1 MVARFRDLYGSN
13 ALHLLATVASFAF
26 IGLVVVQVFD
36 GISPW
41 NFVLWLIAAS
51 IAHDLIAFPL
61 YALADRVARRATRTD
76 HAPLPR
82 VPAINYVRVP
92 AIVSGLLFVVWFPF
106 ILGLSEDAYT
116 AVSGRGTEA
125 FLPRWLAIT
134 AGLFAASALLY
145 AVRLSRARTGAPRP
159 RRDPA

>member
-1 MVARFRDLYGSN
+1 MGARFRELYGSG
-13 ALHLLATVASFAF
+13 ALHLLATIASFAF
-26 IGLVVVQVFD
+26 VGLVLVQVFD
-36 GISPW
+36 GLSPW
-41 NFVLWLIAAS
+41 NFVLWLLAAS

-61 YALADRVARRATRTD
+61 YTLADRVARRATRT
-76 HAPLPR
+76 ARQPFPR

-106 ILGLSEDAYT
+106 ILGLSEDAYM
-116 AVSGRGTEA
+116 AASGRGTEA

-134 AGLFAASALLY
+134 AALFAASALLY
-145 AVRLSRARTGAPRP
+145 AVRLSRARTAAHRP